1 MPAIPLDRL
10 LREPPGPRRVQ
21 LALRNR
27 GLHQAHV
34 ALECNCDQSTVSRV
48 VAGLLTSELHQRIR
62 QTVISLTGLDE
73 HWLFEPVGQAGSQRK
88 AS

>member
-1 MPAIPLDRL
+1 MAVIPLDRL

-27 GLHQAHV
+27 GLHQSHV

-48 VAGLLTSELHQRIR
+48 AAGLLTSELHQRIR
-62 QTVISLTGLDE
+62 QTIVSLTKLDE
-73 HWLFEPVGQAGSQRK
+73 GWLFENAGQALAQRR
-88 AS
+88 A

>member
-10 LREPPGPRRVQ
+10 MKEPPGPRRVQ

-27 GLHQAHV
+27 GLHQGHV

-62 QTVISLTGLDE
+62 QAIVTLTGLDE
-73 HWLFEPVGQAGSQRK
+73 GWLFENAGQALAQKR
-88 AS
+88 A

>member
-48 VAGLLTSELHQRIR
+48 VSGLLTSQLHQRIR
-62 QTVISLTGLDE
+62 QTIIDFTGLDE
-73 HWLFEPVGQAGSQRK
+73 DWLFAQAGQAQAQRR